1 VRFVRVGAVT
11 LLVATLVAPLTAAH
25 PATAQAPTCKGRD
38 VTILGTDGPDNL
50 RGTNKRDVIL
60 ALDGDDRIDGRG
72 GNDVICGGAGRDLIK
87 GGQGQDKIF
96 GGADGRSERRSD
108 DGVRLLVGDVVQG
121 GPGDDL
127 IDLGY
132 DERQQTFGSAKRDRL
147 SYKGSAFRVIV
158 TLGSPKGRGHAQG
171 DGRDL
176 IKSHP
181 FLALLGSDKGDTL
194 TGSMYGDEILGR
206 GGADHVD
213 GGGGRDVLVDGPI
226 GSRVGDDV
234 LVGGIGRDVITS
246 YGGRDDL
253 AGGSSADLLSV
264 VHASPGTTSLG
275 GGPGADVLTVGALVV
290 SSCVLAEGG
299 SGLDEL
305 VPTVSGQVRK
315 GKVDA
320 DLRAGAFGLRG
331 SGGDGCGSVGSIESL
346 TLDNPFGEAQRLRW
360 FVLGTGVGESVV
372 LRHGGSVLATM
383 GAGRDQVVGSSG
395 NDNLKGGPGKDRLFG
410 GGGKDVA
417 IGGPGTDTCRKVEF
431 KRGCELPA

>member
-1 VRFVRVGAVT
+1 M
-11 LLVATLVAPLTAAH
+11 
-25 PATAQAPTCKGRD
+25 
-38 VTILGTDGPDNL
+38 LGTDGPDNL
-50 RGTNKRDVIL
+50 RGTDKRDVIL

-96 GGADGRSERRSD
+96 GGADGRSDKRSD

-181 FLALLGSDKGDTL
+181 FLALLGSDRADTL
-194 TGSMYGDEILGR
+194 TGSTYGDEILGR
-206 GGADHVD
+206 GGADHID
-213 GGGGRDVLVDGPI
+213 GGGGRDFLVDGPI

-234 LVGGIGRDVITS
+234 LVGGIGRDSISS

-253 AGGSSADLLSV
+253 DGGSSADLLTV
-264 VHASPGTTSLG
+264 VHASPGKTTLC
-275 GGPGADVLTVGALVV
+275 GGPGADVLTVGRPGGRVV
-290 SSCVLAEGG
+290 RARRGWRRERTSWCRPCPARCAS
-299 SGLDEL
+299 
-305 VPTVSGQVRK
+305 
-315 GKVDA
+315 GKVDV
-320 DLRAGAFGLRG
+320 DLRAGAFGVRG
-331 SGGDGCGSVGSIESL
+331 NGGDGCGSVGSIETL
-346 TLDNPFGEAQRLRW
+346 TLDNPFGDAQRLRW
-360 FVLGTGVGESVV
+360 FVLGTGRRRDRG
-372 LRHGGSVLATM
+372 RCAT
-383 GAGRDQVVGSSG
+383 AAACWRRWARVATRSSG
-395 NDNLKGGPGKDRLFG
+395 ARGTTTSRAALARTSSSAAAARTSP
-410 GGGKDVA
+410 

-431 KRGCELPA
+431 KRGCEIPA